1 MQTTNTTT
9 APKLKQPVG
18 ATLPASL
25 SGFDLLPNSAFINV
39 GTVAALLGC
48 SANTVWR
55 RAKAGTLPAP
65 VKTGQMSTRW
75 KVGAIRAHLASLEA

>member
-1 MQTTNTTT
+1 MQTTTTTT
-9 APKLKQPVG
+9 APKLKPAG

-25 SGFDLLPNSAFINV
+25 SGFDSMPDSAFVNV

-65 VKTGQMSTRW
+65 IKTGQQSTRW

>member
-1 MQTTNTTT
+1 MQTTTSTST
-9 APKLKQPVG
+9 PKLKQPAG
-18 ATLPASL
+18 AILPASL
-25 SGFDLLPNSAFINV
+25 SGFDSLPDSAFINV

-75 KVGAIRAHLASLEA
+75 KVGAIRTHLASLEA

>member
-1 MQTTNTTT
+1 MQTTTITT
-9 APKLKQPVG
+9 APKLKPAG
-18 ATLPASL
+18 APLPASL
-25 SGFDLLPNSAFINV
+25 SGFDSLPDSALISV
-39 GTVAALLGC
+39 GVVAALLGS

-75 KVGAIRAHLASLEA
+75 KVGAIRAYLASLEA